1 MVCQH
6 LDRAPPGPAF
16 FRNELNSTPR
26 QMTAPRLLACLL
38 FPIAIAAQTAAPAPT
53 PTALPAGAPHIVV
66 ETVGPEGW
74 RLRLG
79 PTNLGSLL
87 ESQRGRELWQPM
99 TLPVFGTWQQLLGDE
114 GAFEASK
121 QRWLG
126 YGGSVRL
133 SLWYAPRDGS
143 LQPARGVV
151 VFAADGRTDM
161 KLLAADVQQ
170 MQQSLGEW
178 TTRDIGGEPLR
189 VSERDGLLLTAPI
202 PAGDHFVLALG
213 EAEQLPAV
221 LQHARGTVPAAG
233 SKPAAPNTPALRWQ
247 VETSALIAM
256 AAALDDGDAKTFA
269 ATGFG
274 SLATLHGS
282 VVGAGPHVQIEQAG
296 TFPNGPR
303 GLLAAFCPTTT
314 GLSALQALVPAD
326 SNGAKVGRF
335 DLRALYETFVEI
347 VEKTGWAADDTDVR
361 KDIRDELGIDPGADL
376 LAHATDEIAF
386 LGSPFQEVERPQDI
400 TWALLVKLRDAAKF
414 DAALKTLLTHA
425 KPNLSHSETVKVGD
439 VELHRYGNLLQYDLW
454 LAVGHGVFFLGGG
467 RDAEANLTA
476 LVQQAAKLPADAKG
490 TLPAS
495 HTELQRYLPPG
506 LSGIA
511 HGDFDALLKL
521 PAEWLPMLLGEVLPF
536 GRGNGEAD
544 PEQAE
549 ALRALLKEHHLN
561 AVRTA
566 TGYADATWRWR
577 LFW

>member
-1 MVCQH
+1 
-6 LDRAPPGPAF
+6 
-16 FRNELNSTPR
+16 
-26 QMTAPRLLACLL
+26 MTAPCLLACLL
-38 FPIAIAAQTAAPAPT
+38 FPLAAAAQTAAPAPS
-53 PTALPAGAPHIVV
+53 PSAPAAGAPHVVV

-99 TLPVFGTWQQLLGDE
+99 TLPVFGMWQELLGDE
-114 GAFEASK
+114 GAFAVSR
-121 QRWLG
+121 QRWIG
-126 YGGSVRL
+126 YGGTVRL
-133 SLWYAPRDGS
+133 SLWFAPSGGS

-189 VSERDGLLLTAPI
+189 VSERDGMLLTAPI
-202 PAGDHFVLALG
+202 AAGDHFVLALG
-213 EAEQLPAV
+213 DAEQLPAV

-233 SKPAAPNTPALRWQ
+233 SKPVAPNTPALRWQ
-247 VETSALIAM
+247 VETAALLAM
-256 AAALDDGDAKTFA
+256 AAALDDDDAKTIA

-274 SLATLHGS
+274 SLATLRGS
-282 VVGAGPHVQIEQAG
+282 VGGAGPHVQFELAG

-303 GLLAAFCPTTT
+303 GLLAAFFPTTT
-314 GLSALQALVPAD
+314 GVSALQALVPAA
-326 SNGAKVGRF
+326 SEGAKVGRF
-335 DLRALYETFVEI
+335 DLRALYDAFVAL
-347 VEKTGWAADDTDVR
+347 VESTGWAREGADVR
-361 KDIRDELGIDPGADL
+361 QEIRDELGVDPGTDL

-386 LGSPFQEVERPQDI
+386 LGAPFLEVERPSDL

-414 DAALKTLLTHA
+414 DAALQTMLGRSKPTLTHA
-425 KPNLSHSETVKVGD
+425 ETVQVDG
-439 VELHRYGNLLQYDLW
+439 VALRRYTNLLQYDLW
-454 LAVGHGVFFLGGG
+454 LAVGHGVFFVGAG

-476 LVQQAAKLPADAKG
+476 LVQQAAKLPADAQG

-495 HTELQRYLPPG
+495 HTDLQRYLPPG

-511 HGDFDALLKL
+511 HGNFDAMRKL
-521 PAEWLPMLLGEVLPF
+521 PGEWLPMLLGDVLPF
-536 GRGNGEAD
+536 GRGAGEVD

-549 ALRALLKEHHLN
+549 ALRALLQEHHLN
-561 AVRTA
+561 MVRSA